1 MKRLVLASIF
11 CLAFAAVSRAQDK
24 AQPPQIMPPVNLKLE
39 FPPKTAAPSVSG
51 IVQGLDLRGKLP
63 PNSLDLTF
71 KVNPSGVCSVPLLE
85 AHVTTSDPGMAFT
98 PANIAVPMPQARV
111 PAPACQ
117 K

>member
-1 MKRLVLASIF
+1 
-11 CLAFAAVSRAQDK
+11 
-24 AQPPQIMPPVNLKLE
+24 
-39 FPPKTAAPSVSG
+39 
-51 IVQGLDLRGKLP
+51 
-63 PNSLDLTF
+63 
-71 KVNPSGVCSVPLLE
+71 LLE